1 MFCCFFSC
9 EVPDHKP
16 IPVQHPSPRSPRA
29 LGEVHLGVHHPFGH
43 RALLHRV
50 RLEADGAHM
59 EPLGTAGARCSRL
72 KLKLETDQLPFQ
84 SPTCLRDRADE
95 RHVHRPASAPRPHT
109 PAPDSAGRSR
119 TWLAGLHSPGQWL
132 SIRATSY
139 ASTPVLLFNVHVLFY
154 FYHAWLI

>member
-59 EPLGTAGARCSRL
+59 EPLGTAGSRCSRL
-72 KLKLETDQLPFQ
+72 KLKLETDRLPFRGAPFTIQ
-84 SPTCLRDRADE
+84 ILLAFCVGMSRLALQNGAA
-95 RHVHRPASAPRPHT
+95 RP
-109 PAPDSAGRSR
+109 
-119 TWLAGLHSPGQWL
+119 
-132 SIRATSY
+132 
-139 ASTPVLLFNVHVLFY
+139 
-154 FYHAWLI
+154 